1 MNVVLAVGSVRP
13 PRSNTESIAAF
24 LRIAIESTGAGVTSI
39 EAQAWKDSDP
49 ELPADAAE
57 ALRTCD
63 VLVVVTPVYLDTLP
77 APALRMLER
86 LRDAL
91 SSRPPERPVACYAVA
106 HSGYLEPAHKGPA
119 LETCGHFARAAGL
132 DWRGGLGFGGTS
144 PIAGRPLEALGW
156 MTKNLRRCLGQLA
169 ETIARAEPISPRLEK
184 RAGKSPI
191 PLPLWMIV
199 PLLNRMT
206 RRDFERRR
214 QVEPLARP
222 FER

>member
-1 MNVVLAVGSVRP
+1 MNVVFAVGSVRP

-24 LRIAIESTGAGVTSI
+24 LRAALESGGVGVSAI
-39 EAQAWKDSDP
+39 EAQAWKDADP
-49 ELPADAAE
+49 ELPPDAAE

-63 VLVVVTPVYLDTLP
+63 ALVVISPVYLDTLP
-77 APALRMLER
+77 APALRMLGR

-91 SSRPPERPVACYAVA
+91 SSRPPDRPVAFYAVA

-156 MTKNLRRCLGQLA
+156 MTKNLRKCLGNLA
-169 ETIARAEPISPRLEK
+169 EVIARGGPIPEALAR

-199 PLLNRMT
+199 AGLNHMT
-206 RRDFERRR
+206 RKDFERRR

-222 FER
+222 LER